1 MTARALARWGA
12 TAACAL
18 LLAACATPP
27 TVAPA
32 GVQQW
37 NGRLALNVEG
47 EASRSFSAGFELKGA
62 PEQGEL
68 TLFNPLG
75 GTLAVLDWAPGTA
88 TLRAEG
94 KTRAFGSLD
103 ELAQQATG
111 APLPV
116 ASLFDWLQGK
126 ATAVAGWQA
135 DVSQVR
141 EGRLHARRTDPPP
154 LADLRLVFE
163 R

>member
-1 MTARALARWGA
+1 MSARALARWGA
-12 TAACAL
+12 TAACVL

-27 TVAPA
+27 SVAPA

-47 EASRSFSAGFELKGA
+47 EANRSFSAGFELKGA

-75 GTLAVLDWAPGTA
+75 GTLAVLEWAPGTA
-88 TLRAEG
+88 TLQAEG

-126 ATAVAGWQA
+126 PTAVAGWQA
-135 DVSQVR
+135 DVSQVS

-154 LADLRLVFE
+154 PADLRLVFE